1 MEGLWLNSIPIE
13 AYKKTVR
20 EVNKSKAR
28 PVLKALADLLL
39 LTQLSHLVDF
49 AYKNGKLF

>member
-1 MEGLWLNSIPIE
+1 MEGLWLSSILIE

-28 PVLKALADLLL
+28 PALKALADLLL
-39 LTQLSHLVDF
+39 PHLSHLPDF
-49 AYKNGKLF
+49 AYMNGKI

>member
-1 MEGLWLNSIPIE
+1 MEGLWLNPIPIE

-20 EVNKSKAR
+20 EVNRSKSR
-28 PVLKALADLLL
+28 PVLKALEDLLL

-49 AYKNGKLF
+49 AYRNGKFF